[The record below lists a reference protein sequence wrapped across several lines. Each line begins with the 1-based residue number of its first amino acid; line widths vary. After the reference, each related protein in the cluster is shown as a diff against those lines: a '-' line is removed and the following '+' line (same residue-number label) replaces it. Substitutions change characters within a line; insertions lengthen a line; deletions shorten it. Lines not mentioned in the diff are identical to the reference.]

1 MAIIKKAF
9 STCLCVWEEG
19 RGEGG
24 GEGEVSTLA
33 SVPAAYKD
41 LSCEIRGTKD
51 LSCEIRTQMEE
62 V

>member
-24 GEGEVSTLA
+24 GEGGAVTDLLLQ
-33 SVPAAYKD
+33 AYKD
-41 LSCEIRGTKD
+41 VCVCVCAD
-51 LSCEIRTQMEE
+51 